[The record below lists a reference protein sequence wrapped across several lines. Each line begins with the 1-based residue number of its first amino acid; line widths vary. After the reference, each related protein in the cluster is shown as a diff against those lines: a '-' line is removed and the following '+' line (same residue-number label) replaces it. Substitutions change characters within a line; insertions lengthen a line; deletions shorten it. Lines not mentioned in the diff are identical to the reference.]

1 MTVTTER
8 DGTPPPPTGP
18 YDAPPPLEDAR
29 PSRRT
34 RVWRALWPP
43 LAAAFLAI
51 LVWQLVFWSGWKEPF
66 VLPSPW
72 TVAQDLWSELRA
84 GNYTEPLARTMTRA
98 LVGFALATVIG
109 TLLGLAVS
117 RWRTLRAAVGSLI
130 TGLQTMPSIAWFP
143 LAIILFGLTEEAIL
157 FVVVLGAAP
166 SIANGIISGVDDLPP
181 SYLRAAKVLG
191 ARGVDLYRFVV
202 IPAALPTYLAGLKQG
217 WAFSWRSLMAGELL
231 GVIPGALGLGQLLQI
246 DREFSDYAGVISTML
261 VILVIGMVVDGIFAV
276 VTNGVRRRRG
286 LGALRL

>member
-1 MTVTTER
+1 M
-8 DGTPPPPTGP
+8 
-18 YDAPPPLEDAR
+18 
-29 PSRRT
+29 
-34 RVWRALWPP
+34 
-43 LAAAFLAI
+43 
-51 LVWQLVFWSGWKEPF
+51 
-66 VLPSPW
+66 LPSPW
-72 TVAQDLWSELRA
+72 TVAQDLWA
-84 GNYTEPLARTMTRA
+84 GLSSGEYNEPLVRTSVRA
-98 LVGFALATVIG
+98 IVGFGVATVIG

-143 LAIILFGLTEEAIL
+143 LAIILFGLTEQAIL

-202 IPAALPTYLAGLKQG
+202 VPAALPTYLAGLKQG

-246 DREFSDYAGVISTML
+246 DREFSDYAGVISTMI
-261 VILVIGMVVDGIFAV
+261 VILVIGMVVDGIFAY